1 LLQVIFLDIRGRIDT
16 AAMRIKGYLVAGLLG
31 VLGGWLLFSP
41 EEEAPV
47 PVPDPVESR
56 IPPRPV
62 SPLPAPVRPW
72 TDQAAPRYL
81 QPMPGQADPFRF
93 RPLNEREQQRFKAE
107 VPYREAPYRS
117 EQPGYQPP
125 YSQPQWTN
133 PGYDFR
139 PVEPR

>member
-1 LLQVIFLDIRGRIDT
+1 
-16 AAMRIKGYLVAGLLG
+16 
-31 VLGGWLLFSP
+31 
-41 EEEAPV
+41 
-47 PVPDPVESR
+47 
-56 IPPRPV
+56 
-62 SPLPAPVRPW
+62 
-72 TDQAAPRYL
+72 
-81 QPMPGQADPFRF
+81 MPGQADPFRF

-107 VPYREAPYRS
+107 VPYREVPYRS

>member
-1 LLQVIFLDIRGRIDT
+1 
-16 AAMRIKGYLVAGLLG
+16 
-31 VLGGWLLFSP
+31 
-41 EEEAPV
+41 
-47 PVPDPVESR
+47 
-56 IPPRPV
+56 
-62 SPLPAPVRPW
+62 
-72 TDQAAPRYL
+72 
-81 QPMPGQADPFRF
+81 MPGQADPFRF